1 MRSLPT
7 YFSDLD
13 DTHTRPK
20 GQDALVTSHGL
31 AFSIEPITTIKH
43 LRLLMELETDVKLLH
58 RIVPIVSR
66 KMTYVPQ
73 EPGIWWLP
81 RDPLHRESHCR
92 MFLNNENSM
101 HLQHLGC
108 LRGVVGRLN
117 ILTDVPEASNSEV
130 GVILTS
136 GLVHCQL
143 TSSEVS

>member
-1 MRSLPT
+1 
-7 YFSDLD
+7 
-13 DTHTRPK
+13 
-20 GQDALVTSHGL
+20 
-31 AFSIEPITTIKH
+31 
-43 LRLLMELETDVKLLH
+43 
-58 RIVPIVSR
+58 
-66 KMTYVPQ
+66 MTYVPQ

-81 RDPLHRESHCR
+81 RDPLHRESR
-92 MFLNNENSM
+92 RLMFLNNENSM
-101 HLQHLGC
+101 NLQHLGC